1 MRQLLPGFVKRGW
14 KAVWSGVIDWLREWT
29 KPDNHGVVGGVVA
42 DATRSNSELML
53 ENALLRQQLIVVS
66 RQVERPRMGWRER
79 GIMVLLA
86 SKRYCW
92 RTANYAASLA
102 KRDLRVGAGGMAFNQ
117 LMMRDRLTAEA
128 IDTFCKCVFANPR

>member
-1 MRQLLPGFVKRGW
+1 MRRWLPGCVKRGL
-14 KAVWSGVIDWLREWT
+14 KAVWLRCVEWLREWT
-29 KPDNHGVVGGVVA
+29 RPENHGLVGGTVA
-42 DATRSNSELML
+42 DATRSKAELML